1 MAGNDIFGKRG
12 EMTEGMKEAAEY
24 SGRKEYLDVLRGL
37 AAIGVIFIHV
47 SANNW
52 YGYIGSGQ
60 WTIFTIYEGFFKAS
74 VLIFFEISGVLYL
87 NSKREKT
94 LKDLY
99 IRSVGR
105 LLLFL
110 LFWALVYKMVRLPWS
125 GGSFSDNLRN
135 ACIEIF
141 TGNTETHLWFL
152 YAIIGL
158 YVLVPV
164 LRPIVHGASRSQLK
178 YAVAVFFVF
187 GSVCEML
194 GMFPDFAVIANNL
207 NKIRAGMSFGYVGC
221 FLLGAYLDQYEVEK
235 KNRILLYIL
244 GIFGTIS
251 TMILVYWDCVSS
263 QMIRERF
270 WAYTMPNVYV
280 SGAAVFLF
288 FKNLRVR
295 NIFTKVMCK
304 ISDRSLGIYGVH
316 FLFIL
321 LFWKTGFDTFLFTG
335 ILSVPVISI
344 IILILSYILS
354 SVLHRIPKIGK
365 YIA

>member
-1 MAGNDIFGKRG
+1 
-12 EMTEGMKEAAEY
+12 MTEGMKEAAEY

-194 GMFPDFAVIANNL
+194 GMFPDFVVIANNL

-221 FLLGAYLDQYEVEK
+221 FLLGAYLDQYEVGK

-288 FKNLRVR
+288 FKNLRAR

-304 ISDRSLGIYGVH
+304 ISERSLGIYGVH